1 MKLDDDEILISSLQH
16 IGFCERQWWLIYV
29 ERTWRDNVLT
39 VEGKAMH
46 EYVHRE
52 GAAERSGLV
61 VVRAMQL
68 RSVERSLYGVAD
80 LIEFVP
86 DESGSPL
93 PGRRGRY
100 VPYPIEYK
108 HGSKR
113 PDLADEMQLTAQAL
127 CLEEMF
133 GVAVPRGAIFYGK
146 PKRRTEVDITD
157 DLRAKLEALCERS
170 RALESGAAEPAARIG
185 KHCASCSLV
194 DICMPSVIASD
205 KTSAYIAEVTRYAAD
220 T

>member
-1 MKLDDDEILISSLQH
+1 MTPDDDEILLSSLQH
-16 IGFCERQWWLIYV
+16 IEFCERQWWLIYV
-29 ERTWRDNVLT
+29 ERVWRDNVLT

-52 GAAERSGLV
+52 GAAERSGLIV
-61 VVRAMQL
+61 ARAMQL
-68 RSVERSLYGVAD
+68 RSVELSLYGVAD

-86 DESGSPL
+86 NESGSPL

-100 VPYPIEYK
+100 TPYPIEYK
-108 HGSKR
+108 HGRKR

-133 GVAVPRGAIFYGK
+133 SVAVHRGAIFYGK
-146 PKRRTEVDITD
+146 PKRRTEVDISQA
-157 DLRAKLEALCERS
+157 LRIKVGSLCERVRELS
-170 RALESGAAEPAARIG
+170 SGAAQPSPRIG
-185 KHCASCSLV
+185 RHCSSCSLA
-194 DICMPSVIASD
+194 DICMPGVI
-205 KTSAYIAEVTRYAAD
+205 SADTTRRYLAEVTRYAAD